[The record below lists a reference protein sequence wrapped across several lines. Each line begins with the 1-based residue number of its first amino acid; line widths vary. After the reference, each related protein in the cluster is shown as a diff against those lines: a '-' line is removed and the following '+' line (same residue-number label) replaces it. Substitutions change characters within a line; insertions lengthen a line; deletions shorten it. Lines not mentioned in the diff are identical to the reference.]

1 MLRKN
6 SLILIIAVLLV
17 LLFESLRFGR
27 SVRARLCL
35 LGMAVCLAVTSV
47 GILPLV
53 QKCYEKK
60 AGNTLSSGVTAMS
73 YFAMGMQEA
82 SGDAAGITVSISIP
96 TMPPEWIL
104 LWQMRSAGRQFWSA

>member
-17 LLFESLRFGR
+17 LFFETLRPGR
-27 SVRARLCL
+27 SGRACIGLMA
-35 LGMAVCLAVTSV
+35 MAVCLTITSV
-47 GILPLV
+47 GVLPLV

-73 YFAMGMQEA
+73 YFAMG
-82 SGDAAGITVSISIP
+82 SRNHPGDAAGTTASISIP
-96 TMPPEWIL
+96 MMLP
-104 LWQMRSAGRQFWSA
+104 G